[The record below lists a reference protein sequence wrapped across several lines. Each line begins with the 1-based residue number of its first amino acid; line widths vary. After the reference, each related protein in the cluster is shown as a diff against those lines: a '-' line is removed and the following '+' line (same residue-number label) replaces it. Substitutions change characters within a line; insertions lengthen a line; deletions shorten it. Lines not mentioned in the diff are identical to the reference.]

1 MTVEQAR
8 EIALA
13 QPEAFESAHN
23 GHPDFRIP
31 QGIFASLWPD
41 QDRSVLRLPPPL
53 ADGLAKQAPETF
65 RIVSRYG
72 GMGWVSVTL
81 SKVDLDEFR
90 SLMETAWQA
99 RTKK

>member
-1 MTVEQAR
+1 MTIDQAR

-13 QPEAFESAHN
+13 LPEAFESAHH

-31 QGIFASLWPD
+31 QGIFASLWPG

-53 ADGLAKQAPETF
+53 AEGLAEQAPETF
-65 RIVSRYG
+65 RIVSRSG

-81 SKVDLDEFR
+81 SKVDIEEFR
-90 SLMETAWQA
+90 SLMQTACEA
-99 RTKK
+99 RARK